1 MYINLCML
9 CHKIADCS
17 ILYTYDK
24 ITLSTRL
31 IYSSVL
37 HTTFKPKLQSKRGK
51 HYIFKETAM
60 LLWKWRDFK
69 RAQHHDSVV
78 CTLVSRINQRLTYL
92 AEVEECNPSA
102 TVSEHSLGNR
112 SFGNFIAQNIIQPR
126 LIQTNLKMSNCLIY

>member
-1 MYINLCML
+1 ML

-78 CTLVSRINQRLTYL
+78 LKNQESTKGKLFGQRIVEQLRATQSLKTSLV
-92 AEVEECNPSA
+92 
-102 TVSEHSLGNR
+102 
-112 SFGNFIAQNIIQPR
+112 
-126 LIQTNLKMSNCLIY
+126 KK

>member
-1 MYINLCML
+1 ML

-37 HTTFKPKLQSKRGK
+37 HTFKPKLQSKRGK

-78 CTLVSRINQRLTYL
+78 LLYQESTKGKLFGRRIVERFERFQR
-92 AEVEECNPSA
+92 VHWA
-102 TVSEHSLGNR
+102 TKFLKTSSVGKEFKIG
-112 SFGNFIAQNIIQPR
+112 
-126 LIQTNLKMSNCLIY
+126 LKMNTFGLYVLYTCPAS